1 MGSSAVEIPCLNIE
15 VAKDGYC
22 LTRDQ
27 QLALVQ
33 EVTRDEINRAVQ
45 DMPNYKSPGTDG
57 IPVEFFKANWSI
69 VGEEV
74 IQVVTQFIESGK
86 ILKEINCTT
95 ITLIP
100 KVQNPTYVKEYRPIA
115 CCTTLYKIISKVI
128 VGVYAPTVI
137 TARLKK
143 VVDKLV
149 GESQTGFISGRSILD
164 NVIVVHELVKG
175 YSQKGLSHRCL
186 IKIDIRKAYD
196 SLEWNLLKIC

>member
-33 EVTRDEINRAVQ
+33 EVTRDEINQAVQ
-45 DMPNYKSPGTDG
+45 DIPNYKSPDIDG
-57 IPVEFFKANWSI
+57 FPVDFFKA
-69 VGEEV
+69 
-74 IQVVTQFIESGK
+74 
-86 ILKEINCTT
+86 
-95 ITLIP
+95 
-100 KVQNPTYVKEYRPIA
+100 
-115 CCTTLYKIISKVI
+115 KVI

-149 GESQTGFISGRSILD
+149 EESQTAFISGRSILD

-175 YSQKGLSHRCL
+175 YFQKGLSPRCL

-196 SLEWNLLKIC
+196 SLEWNFLKMVLLEFFENGIVARRSSKTFHG